1 MQLTHIFKRTNL
13 IIAIILD
20 KTTFSFCT
28 GLCKSLS
35 KHGRSINCG
44 PMTRYYT
51 QQMQVFKRFLQKRCS
66 EK

>member
-1 MQLTHIFKRTNL
+1 MQLTNIFKRTNL
-13 IIAIILD
+13 IVAIILD

-51 QQMQVFKRFLQKRCS
+51 
-66 EK
+66 